1 MTDSGLS
8 TRLRQQH
15 RRAGLMVGVTM
26 GIVIA
31 ICIFGAALFFA
42 ALSQPFSDLIP
53 MAGPVAP
60 AQTPAPEANTSD
72 GQDQAIA
79 ADEEPAAPPAEPT
92 VAPAANAPTTP
103 AADDFEPTHQI
114 GAAQSVNFRAGPS
127 TGDSIIE
134 ALSPAT
140 PLQYLDEDAPT
151 SNPSDGE
158 RWMRFRTEDGQEG
171 WVREIDTTSYQP

>member
-1 MTDSGLS
+1 
-8 TRLRQQH
+8 
-15 RRAGLMVGVTM
+15 MVGVTM

-31 ICIFGAALFFA
+31 ICIFGAAVVFA

-53 MAGPVAP
+53 MAGPAAP
-60 AQTPAPEANTSD
+60 VQAPAPETNDSSD
-72 GQDQAIA
+72 ENPVIA
-79 ADEEPAAPPAEPT
+79 AAEEPTSAPAAPT
-92 VAPAANAPTTP
+92 VAPSSDATNTP
-103 AADDFEPTHQI
+103 EADDFEPTHQI

-127 TGDSIIE
+127 TGDSIVE

-151 SNPSDGE
+151 SNPADGD

-171 WVREIDTTSYQP
+171 WIREIDTTTYQP

>member
-1 MTDSGLS
+1 M
-8 TRLRQQH
+8 
-15 RRAGLMVGVTM
+15 
-26 GIVIA
+26 
-31 ICIFGAALFFA
+31 
-42 ALSQPFSDLIP
+42 
-53 MAGPVAP
+53 
-60 AQTPAPEANTSD
+60 APE
-72 GQDQAIA
+72 
-79 ADEEPAAPPAEPT
+79 EPTAAPSADT
-92 VAPAANAPTTP
+92 TTTP

-151 SNPSDGE
+151 TNPSDGD

-171 WVREIDTTSYQP
+171 WVREIDTTTYQP